1 MLGVMETRGTGPSGE
16 TIDTPRH
23 RALGSASRVAILR
36 MVRAADA
43 GLTASD
49 VAERT
54 GLHFSTV
61 RAHLERL
68 VDAGLLIKA
77 RASDGG
83 PGRPAWRYRAAA
95 PEPAPAPYRTLAA
108 ALLEHLATA
117 GGGVPVAAQ
126 AGQVWGGRLAAALS
140 SPAGPVEATV
150 AVLSDLGF
158 DPQVAPSG
166 DTSSPVPA
174 NGRSGR
180 RTRRSTVDAES
191 STVDAGSSTV
201 DAGRVTAGPAT
212 APAGRAVRDSGS
224 LGPEVEVHLR
234 TCPFLELVGQQPDVM
249 CALHAGVIRGVLR
262 ATGAP
267 DGEAVLEPFAA
278 PNACVARLRVPIIHS
293 GQK

>member
-1 MLGVMETRGTGPSGE
+1 METRGTGPSGE

-36 MVRAADA
+36 LVRAADA
-43 GLTASD
+43 GLTAGD

-68 VDAGLLIKA
+68 VEAGLLIKA
-77 RASDGG
+77 RASNGG

-117 GGGVPVAAQ
+117 GGGVPAAAR
-126 AGQVWGGRLAAALS
+126 AGQAWGRRLAAALPQ
-140 SPAGPVEATV
+140 PASAVEATV
-150 AVLSDLGF
+150 TVLRDLGF
-158 DPQVAPSG
+158 DPQVHRAGGAEPFTPDAATSTG
-166 DTSSPVPA
+166 DA
-174 NGRSGR
+174 AG
-180 RTRRSTVDAES
+180 STTDTAES
-191 STVDAGSSTV
+191 TADTASTGPGSS
-201 DAGRVTAGPAT
+201 DPASAGPGSA
-212 APAGRAVRDSGS
+212 RD
-224 LGPEVEVHLR
+224 VEVHLH

-262 ATGAP
+262 TTGAA

-278 PNACVARLRVPIIHS
+278 PNACVARLRVPTDHS
-293 GQK
+293 GQP